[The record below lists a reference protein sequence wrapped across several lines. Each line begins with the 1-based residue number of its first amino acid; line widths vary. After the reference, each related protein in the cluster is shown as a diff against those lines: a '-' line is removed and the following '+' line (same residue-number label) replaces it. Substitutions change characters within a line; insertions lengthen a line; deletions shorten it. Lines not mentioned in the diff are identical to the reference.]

1 MKGLIIMIKYILGA
15 KGAGKTR
22 WLIENAND
30 DLNNGNGNIAFL
42 EVDDDHIFSLDYNV
56 RLINA
61 TDYDLNTVEAF
72 YGFICGLMAMDYDLE
87 KIYIDGIYKVLK
99 LSIDDLQLLREKL
112 SKLDESKNREV
123 YINVDY
129 LLKDLPESLKDSAIE
144 VTPQ

>member
-1 MKGLIIMIKYILGA
+1 MIKYILGA

-22 WLIENAND
+22 WLIENANED
-30 DLNNGNGNIAFL
+30 IKSGNGNIAFV

-61 TDYDLNTVEAF
+61 TDYRLNNVEAF

-87 KIYIDGIYKVLK
+87 KIYIDGIYKVLPLDIEELEYIKNK
-99 LSIDDLQLLREKL
+99 LERV
-112 SKLDESKNREV
+112 DEIKNRKI

-129 LLKDLPESLKDSAIE
+129 LLEDMPNSLKDSAIE

>member
-1 MKGLIIMIKYILGA
+1 MIKYILGA

-22 WLIENAND
+22 WLIENANED
-30 DLNNGNGNIAFL
+30 IKSGNGNIAFV

-61 TDYDLNTVEAF
+61 TDYRLNNVESF

-87 KIYIDGIYKVLK
+87 KIYIDGIYKVLPLDIEELEYIKNK
-99 LSIDDLQLLREKL
+99 LERV
-112 SKLDESKNREV
+112 DEIKNRKI

-129 LLKDLPESLKDSAIE
+129 LLEDMPNSLKDSAIE

>member
-1 MKGLIIMIKYILGA
+1 MIKYILGT
-15 KGAGKTR
+15 KGSGKTR
-22 WLIENAND
+22 WLINNANED
-30 DLNNGNGNIAFL
+30 FKSGNGNIAFV

-61 TDYDLNTVEAF
+61 TDYRLNNVESF
-72 YGFICGLMAMDYDLE
+72 YGFICGLMAMDYDLQ

-99 LSIDDLQLLREKL
+99 LNIEDLEFIKNKLEKV
-112 SKLDESKNREV
+112 KDIENREI

-129 LLKDLPESLKDSAIE
+129 VLSDIPESLKENSLE